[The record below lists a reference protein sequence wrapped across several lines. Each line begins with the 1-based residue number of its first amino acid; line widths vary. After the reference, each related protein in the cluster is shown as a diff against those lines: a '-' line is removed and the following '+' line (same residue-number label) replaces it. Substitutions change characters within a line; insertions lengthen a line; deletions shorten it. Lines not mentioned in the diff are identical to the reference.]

1 MATRSKIAIVLLAG
15 SVLLG
20 PGQLTSSAQDGVD
33 IDGAVAAADPALGQ
47 TVSFQCIGC
56 HSFGEGE
63 AARVGP
69 NLFGIVGRLVG
80 GVEGFA
86 FSEPMAALG
95 AGGDTWTPTMLNDFL
110 TSPAGAIPGTSMG
123 YGGLGNDVD
132 RYNLIA
138 YLASLTAA
146 D

>member
-1 MATRSKIAIVLLAG
+1 MATRSKIAIALLAG

-33 IDGAVAAADPALGQ
+33 IDAAVAAANPVLGQ

-69 NLFGIVGRLVG
+69 NLFGIVGRLIG

-86 FSEPMAALG
+86 YSEPMAALG
-95 AGGDTWTPTMLNDFL
+95 TADGTWTLAMLNDFL
-110 TSPAGAIPGTSMG
+110 ATPAGAIPGTIMG
-123 YGGLGNDVD
+123 FGGLGGDAD

-138 YLASLTAA
+138 YLATLTAA